1 MGEAMKC
8 GVVGQRGTIEAAE
21 NLSSIVPILNPMDA
35 WLTATI
41 NWLSLPEVGLTT
53 LGLISFLAA
62 TWLPLGSEAAL
73 VSLVAVSPDLLWPAW
88 LVATLCNTLG
98 GMVSWTLGAGL
109 HRLVDADGNPKP
121 PSGRGMQWGMAQLD
135 KIGPKA
141 CLLAWAPVVGDV
153 ICTLAGWRQLPPLA
167 CALYMAVGKGLRY
180 GVILAGAAS
189 WFNY

>member
-1 MGEAMKC
+1 MGGAMMC
-8 GVVGQRGTIEAAE
+8 GVVGQRGTIDAAE

-73 VSLVAVSPDLLWPAW
+73 VGLVAVSPDLLWPAW

-109 HRLVDADGNPKP
+109 HRLVDADGNQNHPADVACSGAWRNWTKLALKP
-121 PSGRGMQWGMAQLD
+121 VYWHGRQS
-135 KIGPKA
+135 
-141 CLLAWAPVVGDV
+141 LA
-153 ICTLAGWRQLPPLA
+153 TLFVP
-167 CALYMAVGKGLRY
+167 
-180 GVILAGAAS
+180 
-189 WFNY
+189 

>member
-1 MGEAMKC
+1 MGEAVKC

-21 NLSSIVPILNPMDA
+21 NLSSIVPILNAMDA

-73 VSLVAVSPDLLWPAW
+73 VGLVAVSPDLLWPAW

-98 GMVSWTLGAGL
+98 GMVSWALGPAYTDWSMQMATPK
-109 HRLVDADGNPKP
+109 HPADEAC
-121 PSGRGMQWGMAQLD
+121 SG
-135 KIGPKA
+135 
-141 CLLAWAPVVGDV
+141 AW
-153 ICTLAGWRQLPPLA
+153 R
-167 CALYMAVGKGLRY
+167 
-180 GVILAGAAS
+180 S
-189 WFNY
+189 